1 MDKQIIERAV
11 EVAAR
16 AICADEIASGYSAA
30 SWDAPDCDRG
40 WYLRNARAAVA
51 AALAEVEASIKVQA
65 LREAADWL
73 DHEDRAAGILEPDV
87 AGLDA
92 YRLRERADRIEAG
105 ESE

>member
-1 MDKQIIERAV
+1 MDKQLIERAV
-11 EVAAR
+11 EKAAK
-16 AICADEIASGYSAA
+16 ADYRRRRPKGPGL
-30 SWDAPDCDRG
+30 DVDPDVIPPVFSDIVRPI
-40 WYLRNARAAVA
+40 VM

>member
-1 MDKQIIERAV
+1 MF
-11 EVAAR
+11 AR
-16 AICADEIASGYSAA
+16 TRNTSALQGYWLTVDISGA
-30 SWDAPDCDRG
+30 
-40 WYLRNARAAVA
+40 LRLSKDTY